1 MIGAVI
7 RHRIAVLLFI
17 ALASSASIYSAWN
30 APLDAVPDISEPQVV
45 IYAKWPRSPQLL
57 ETKIT
62 APLIQAL
69 AGSPGIQ
76 SMRGTS
82 HMGYSFIYLIL
93 TDADQRAAVQQHAL
107 ATLNTLRT
115 QLPSDATI
123 SLGPNASSMGWIYQ
137 YALVDNQSLHDLRD
151 LRLLNQSIVKPAL
164 QSVPGIAE
172 VATVGGLEKQYQVK
186 LYPPLLT
193 QLGLTLRDVVDA
205 LRSAFQEVGG
215 RTIDVTN
222 REYQVSGSV
231 GTGSVDDLESLI
243 VGRDNTRRA
252 IRLKDVGYVQI
263 GYDLRRGL
271 ADLDG
276 KGEVVGGI
284 VIMEHGKNV
293 LAVTRA
299 VEAKLQSIAQSLPA
313 GVEAVNTY
321 NRSELIKQTLR
332 SFVETLAYELLVV
345 VVIVVLFLRNLRTAF
360 APIVVLLLA
369 TVLTALPMAVFGQT
383 INLLSLAGL
392 AIAIGEMVDATIVIV
407 ENCSAEL
414 AARPQ
419 ATALERRAIVVQAI
433 STVTRPLLFSLLIIL
448 ASFVPVFFLGERE
461 ARLFDPLAFSK
472 TAAMTFSTLLT
483 VFLLPLLAIWV
494 FRRWTA
500 TPRRESR
507 PWGVRMY
514 RRILS
519 VAIRMRYAVLGL
531 SVAALIPAVLILA
544 NFRKD
549 YMPELEE
556 GSVLYMPTTL
566 PGVPVR
572 EAGWVLQ
579 EMDKRLKA
587 IPEVERVFGK
597 LGRADTSTDPAPVT
611 MIETT
616 VLLRPTAT
624 WRPGMTK
631 ARLIAEMNEAVQ
643 VVGYVNTWTQ
653 PIATRVMMQDTGIQT
668 AVGLK
673 VKGTDLAT
681 IQSIAQQVERTLRA
695 VEGTASVVAE
705 RIADGY
711 FIDAQYD
718 PSRMAQAGV
727 TVNEAMDSLR
737 YAISGD
743 NVTAVVQADRTIVP
757 LSVQYSPE
765 YIDTL
770 QKIRSAP
777 VITADGRSI
786 PLQEIA
792 DVAVKKSPEMIR
804 NDDGMLAGFVYV
816 YLRDTTA
823 VDYVARA
830 REIVRKQVQVP
841 AGYEVE
847 WTGLYKYTEQAQSRL
862 LLVVPLTLI
871 IIFLL
876 LLMAFRSM
884 ADSILVMLSVPFALV
899 GGVFLQAVLDYS
911 ITTAVVVGYIALFAI
926 AIQTGI
932 IMIVFIRQ
940 ALAARTADQSYVDA
954 VLDGSVLRLR
964 PKLMTVAAT
973 VLSLLPV
980 MFSNGQGMELMKPIA
995 TPTIGG
1001 MLSSTLYVLVLIPCL
1016 FVIGADI
1023 RRWRDS
1029 RLPKVDVGAEQG
1041 SA

>member
-1 MIGAVI
+1 MTVSDMIRAVI
-7 RHRIAVLLFI
+7 RRRIPVLLFI
-17 ALASSASIYSAWN
+17 VLAAILSCYAAWR
-30 APLDAVPDISEPQVV
+30 APLDAIPDISDPQIV

-62 APLIQAL
+62 EPLIEAL
-69 AGSPGIQ
+69 AGTPGIQ
-76 SMRGTS
+76 SMRATS

-93 TDADQRAAVQQHAL
+93 NADAQRPSVQQRALDTINAIRA
-107 ATLNTLRT
+107 R
-115 QLPSDATI
+115 LPSDANI
-123 SLGPNASSMGWIYQ
+123 SLGPNASSVGWIYQ
-137 YALVDNQSLHDLRD
+137 YALVDRESAHDLRD
-151 LRLLNQSIVKPAL
+151 LRLINQSTVKLAL
-164 QSVPGIAE
+164 QTVPGVAE

-186 LYPPLLT
+186 LYPPLLV
-193 QLGLTLRDVVDA
+193 QSGLTLRDVIEA
-205 LRSAFQEVGG
+205 LQRSFQEAGG

-222 REYQVSGSV
+222 REYQVSGSI
-231 GTGSVDDLESLI
+231 GSGSVDDLELLV
-243 VGRDNTRRA
+243 VGRNRNNEA
-252 IRLKDVGYVQI
+252 VRLKDIGYVQV

-276 KGEVVGGI
+276 LGEVVGGI
-284 VIMEHGKNV
+284 VIMEHGQNV

-299 VEAKLQSIAQSLPA
+299 VESKLQDLAAALPQ
-313 GVEAVNTY
+313 GVVTVNTY
-321 NRSELIKQTLR
+321 NRATLIRGTLR
-332 SFVETLAYELLVV
+332 SFVETLLYELLVV
-345 VVIVVLFLRNLRTAF
+345 VGIVAVFLRNVRTAF
-360 APIVVLLLA
+360 APICILLLA
-369 TVLTALPMAVFGQT
+369 TLFTALPLAAFGQT

-414 AARPQ
+414 ASHPDAS
-419 ATALERRAIVVQAI
+419 AAERRDIVVRAI
-433 STVTRPLLFSLLIIL
+433 ATVTRPLLFSLLIIL

-472 TAAMTFSTLLT
+472 TAAMAFSTLLT
-483 VFLLPLLAIWV
+483 LFLLPLLAVWI
-494 FRRWTA
+494 FRRSNA
-500 TPRRESR
+500 APRHDSMF
-507 PWGVRMY
+507 GVRLY
-514 RRILS
+514 RAILRR
-519 VAIRMRYAVLGL
+519 AIRVRYAVLAI
-531 SVAALIPAVLILA
+531 SIAVMIPAVWLVA

-587 IPEVERVFGK
+587 FPEVERVFGK

-616 VLLRPTAT
+616 VLLRPPSA

-631 ARLIAEMNEAVQ
+631 DKLVAEMNDAMQ

-673 VKGTDLAT
+673 VKGPDLSE
-681 IQSIAQQVERTLRA
+681 IQRLAQQVEHALRG
-695 VEGTASVVAE
+695 VPGTAAVVAE
-705 RIADGY
+705 RIAEGY
-711 FIDAQYD
+711 FIDAEYD
-718 PSRMAQAGV
+718 PVRMSEQGV
-727 TVNEAMDSLR
+727 TVDEAMDTLR
-737 YAISGD
+737 FAISGD
-743 NVTAVVQADRTIVP
+743 NVTAIPQADSSIVP
-757 LSVQYSPE
+757 LGLQYSPE

-770 QKIRSAP
+770 EKIRATP
-777 VITADGRSI
+777 VVTRDGRAVPI
-786 PLQEIA
+786 RDVA
-792 DVAVKKSPEMIR
+792 DVSVKKLPEMIR
-804 NDDGMLAGFVYV
+804 NDNGKLAGYVYV
-816 YLRDTTA
+816 YLRDITA
-823 VDYVARA
+823 ADYVSSAR
-830 REIVRKQVQVP
+830 RMLDEQVKMP
-841 AGYEVE
+841 GGYELE
-847 WTGLYKYTEQAQSRL
+847 WTGLYKYTEQAHARL
-862 LLVVPLTLI
+862 QYVVPVTLV

-876 LLMAFRSM
+876 LLMAFRSF
-884 ADSILVMLSVPFALV
+884 ADSALIMLSVPFALV
-899 GGVFLQAVLDYS
+899 GGVFLQAALQYS

-940 ALAARTADQSYVDA
+940 ALASRRADQSYVDA
-954 VLDGSVLRLR
+954 VIDGSVLRLR

-980 MFSNGQGMELMKPIA
+980 MLSSGQGMELMKPIA

-1001 MLSSTLYVLVLIPCL
+1001 MVSSTLYVLVLIPCL
-1016 FVIGADI
+1016 FAIGEDW
-1023 RRWRDS
+1023 RRWRAS
-1029 RLPKVDVGAEQG
+1029 RAQVLQATE
-1041 SA
+1041 A